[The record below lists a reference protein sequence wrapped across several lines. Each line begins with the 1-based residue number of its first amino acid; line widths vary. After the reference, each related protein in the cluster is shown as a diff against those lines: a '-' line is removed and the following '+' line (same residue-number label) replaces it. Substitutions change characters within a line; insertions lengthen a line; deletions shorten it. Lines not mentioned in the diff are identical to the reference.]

1 MFKLSLNRN
10 VLAFCAAAVAMS
22 YPLQLARADIIT
34 DIEEIDKE
42 KAPEKQKEKK
52 KEKEAAK
59 PKSQKA
65 KEKTLSA
72 PAQADDP
79 SAANEKPQLIPEP
92 VDEVIAPPKPVK
104 PVDPKQVAKNKAA
117 RQKAPVHWQSK
128 GTTTGSK
135 DLSTITLK
143 DDVIITQSDMRLES
157 DEAKVTFQPKGSA
170 ETGVKTAFLTGKVAI
185 TRYSEDPTERMNAK
199 SDKATF
205 DNQAQ
210 VVTLDGNARLW
221 RDGGLVQ
228 GDRITYEVASGQ
240 VRIDKARGVV
250 QPERMKK

>member
-1 MFKLSLNRN
+1 N
-10 VLAFCAAAVAMS
+10 VLALCAAAMALS
-22 YPLQLARADIIT
+22 FPLQLARADIIT
-34 DIEEIDKE
+34 DIEDIDKE
-42 KAPEKQKEKK
+42 KTPEKEKEKK
-52 KEKEAAK
+52 KDTVK
-59 PKSQKA
+59 PKTQKS
-65 KEKTLSA
+65 KEKAPPLSA
-72 PAQADDP
+72 PTDE
-79 SAANEKPQLIPEP
+79 SATGGGKPQLIPEP
-92 VDEVIAPPKPVK
+92 VDEVIAPPKPTK

-157 DEAKVTFQPKGSA
+157 DEAKVTFQPKGSP

-185 TRYSEDPTERMNAK
+185 TRYSDDPSERMNAK